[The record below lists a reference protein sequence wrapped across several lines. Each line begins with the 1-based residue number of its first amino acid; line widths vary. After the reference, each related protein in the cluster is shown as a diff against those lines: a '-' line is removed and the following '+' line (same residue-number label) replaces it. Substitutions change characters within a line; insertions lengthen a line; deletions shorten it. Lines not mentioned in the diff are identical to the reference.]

1 MDATIRLEE
10 LASHP
15 EYVSI
20 EGMAGVRLDLRYAS
34 ADNFVGRDLY
44 GPSARALLHSAAA
57 ERLARAAGEMAS
69 RRAGHRL
76 RVFDALRPGRVQRVL
91 WDIVKDTPQ
100 RIYVADPARGS
111 IHSFGMAV
119 DITAEDAEGREL
131 DMGTGFDDFTERA
144 QPQREEEMLARGLL
158 SDAQLANRRLLR
170 ACMEAAGFRGIATEW
185 WHFEAADRDWV
196 RTHMRL
202 IE

>member
-1 MDATIRLEE
+1 MTVTIRLEE
-10 LASHP
+10 LEDHP

-20 EGMAGVRLDLRYAS
+20 EGMAGVRLDLRYAC

-44 GPSARALLHSAAA
+44 GPSAHALLHRQAA
-57 ERLARAAGEMAS
+57 ERLAQAASGLA
-69 RRAGHRL
+69 RLRPGHRL

-119 DITAEDAEGREL
+119 DLSIEDGLGREL
-131 DMGTGFDDFTERA
+131 DMGTGFDDFTELA
-144 QPQREEEMLARGLL
+144 QPQREAEMRAAGRL
-158 SDAQLANRRLLR
+158 SEAQLANRLLLR
-170 ACMEAAGFRGIATEW
+170 GCMASAGFRAIATEW
-185 WHFEAADRDWV
+185 WHFEADDRDWV
-196 RTHMRL
+196 RAHMRL

>member
-1 MDATIRLEE
+1 MAARE
-10 LASHP
+10 L
-15 EYVSI
+15 
-20 EGMAGVRLDLRYAS
+20 
-34 ADNFVGRDLY
+34 
-44 GPSARALLHSAAA
+44 
-57 ERLARAAGEMAS
+57 
-69 RRAGHRL
+69 RRQRPGFQL

-119 DITAEDAEGREL
+119 DLSVEDDGGREL
-131 DMGTGFDDFTERA
+131 NMGTGFDDFTELA
-144 QPQREEEMLARGLL
+144 QPQRESELQRTGRL
-158 SDAQLANRRLLR
+158 SEAQLANRLLLR
-170 ACMEAAGFRGIATEW
+170 HCMSQAGFSGIATEW

-196 RTHMRL
+196 RAHMLL